1 MRGCFFAIRCGL
13 VALSM
18 AAEALKLDISVNH
31 IFECAKAKGFTK
43 QGEMFS
49 GKQVGHKRSRTFD
62 VLNTCSCFV
71 LLQFQT

>member
-1 MRGCFFAIRCGL
+1 MIRCGL

-49 GKQVGHKRSRTFD
+49 GKQVGHKRSRTFH
-62 VLNTCSCFV
+62 V
-71 LLQFQT
+71 